1 MARRESEISGE
12 ERSVSDDMLK
22 WQRVTFEERSVSDD
36 GMQLSAVAG
45 KITGIL
51 SCRHGVKKHRFFH

>member
-1 MARRESEISGE
+1 MGVISSVVQSWESGSDDFKRSVARRESEISGE

-36 GMQLSAVAG
+36 GM
-45 KITGIL
+45 
-51 SCRHGVKKHRFFH
+51 